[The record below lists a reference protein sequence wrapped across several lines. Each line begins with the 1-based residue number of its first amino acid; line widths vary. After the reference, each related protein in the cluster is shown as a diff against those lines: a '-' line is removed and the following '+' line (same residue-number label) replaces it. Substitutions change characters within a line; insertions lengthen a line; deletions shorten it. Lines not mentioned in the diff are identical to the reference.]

1 MTDDSHVLP
10 TAPEVRSTAPPPPGA
25 GISPLAYLLGAA
37 GVTLALLV
45 LFRVPWVQ
53 TELLVPYAL
62 AQQAVAEWVLGL
74 EDPPVSVGFACTG
87 ADVMALCLGAV
98 LAYPARWRSRGVAAL
113 LGLALISVVNT
124 ARIGTLSAVVHR
136 RELFDLLH
144 VYVWPAIL
152 IVLVTLFAV
161 AWMRRVEVVLSA
173 RRARVTDA
181 GFAWNRTITRRFVA
195 LTILFVALFVAA
207 SRWYL
212 DSDWLHAAGAWVAST
227 GAFLLGLL
235 GAEVGVQGAIVRTS
249 AGGFVVTPECIASP
263 LVPVYLAAAIA
274 LTRSWRRRLLWL
286 ALAPLVFFSL
296 GTFRLLVLAVPG
308 VAGSFHAAAIH
319 GFNQV
324 VLGLLLVW
332 VAAAWASAGEPTG
345 ETLARA
351 GTAAGAGLA
360 AALLLG
366 VPATWLAVRTAAAT
380 RALAGHLEPR
390 FDDGQGALAL
400 MLAFE
405 LGLAA
410 ALLLAVRRRSPWS
423 RPAAAVAG
431 AALVLLHVAFVVLCD
446 ELSAHAGVAPGA
458 REIRAASVLLPL
470 GLVAVLIR
478 AGRPPD
484 RAS

>member
-1 MTDDSHVLP
+1 MTDDAHVLP
-10 TAPEVRSTAPPPPGA
+10 TAAGAGSTPVAPPAA
-25 GISPLAYLLGAA
+25 GVSPLSYLLGAA
-37 GVTLALLV
+37 GVTLGLLV

-53 TELLVPYAL
+53 SELLVPYAL

-74 EDPPVSVGFACTG
+74 EDPPVAVGFACTG

-98 LAYPARWRSRGVAAL
+98 LAYPARWRARGVAAL

-161 AWMRRVEVVLSA
+161 AWMRRVEVVPSA
-173 RRARVTDA
+173 RRAPAGGT
-181 GFAWNRTITRRFVA
+181 GFAWSPATARRFVG

-212 DSDWLHAAGAWVAST
+212 ESAWLHTAGAWVAST

-235 GAEVGVQGAIVRTS
+235 GAEVAVQGAIVRTS

-286 ALAPLVFFSL
+286 ALAPLVFFAL

-319 GFNQV
+319 GFNQI

-360 AALLLG
+360 VALLLG
-366 VPATWLAVRTAAAT
+366 IPATWLAVRAAEAS

-400 MLAFE
+400 MLAYE
-405 LGLAA
+405 LGLAV
-410 ALLLAVRRRSPWS
+410 ALLVAVRRRSPWS
-423 RPAAAVAG
+423 RPAATVAG
-431 AALVLLHVAFVVLCD
+431 AVLVLMHLAFVVLCD
-446 ELSAHAGVAPGA
+446 ELSSHVGVAPGA

-470 GLVAVLIR
+470 AIVALLIR
-478 AGRPPD
+478 TGRPPD